1 MLTAIF
7 IPLLLAEQAPALVL
21 ICWSDL
27 AGGPWTQIPAPS
39 GCGSQS
45 LPLCPSPPSSLLH
58 SQEASPPPPPPHRQ
72 HLQTSLL
79 LEKRERRITSGAI
92 QAYVPAA
99 LILVVLC
106 HSRARPKSVILST
119 VSARLWFSMASRMR
133 TAGWKER
140 GVILGLLGCRP
151 VSYPHLTWNLL
162 FVLSLSPW
170 VAPF

>member
-92 QAYVPAA
+92 PA
-99 LILVVLC
+99 
-106 HSRARPKSVILST
+106 S
-119 VSARLWFSMASRMR
+119 
-133 TAGWKER
+133 
-140 GVILGLLGCRP
+140 GLLSDGASSEWQDYSSAQLRP
-151 VSYPHLTWNLL
+151 SPNLVLLSMHLLL
-162 FVLSLSPW
+162 CNALPQQPSFYFTSCGSGPSGQFFLGPITQ
-170 VAPF
+170 